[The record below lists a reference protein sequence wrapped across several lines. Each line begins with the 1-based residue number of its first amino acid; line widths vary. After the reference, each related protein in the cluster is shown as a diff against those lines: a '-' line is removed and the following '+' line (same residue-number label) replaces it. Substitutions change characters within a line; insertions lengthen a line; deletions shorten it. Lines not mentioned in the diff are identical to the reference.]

1 MKARY
6 VFNLILASA
15 LMLSSGLAQSV
26 VISYFS
32 SLADWEAAAGSS
44 IYSEDF
50 TGNVTDPAIT
60 FSSINGSGSMA
71 HYRWQDQVNN
81 GSTANTYIDF
91 TRLTGGFGGQWN
103 TLVPG
108 GPGTGISLTLTFFN
122 GVTQTLSQQ
131 VSNSLDNSFFG
142 FTSDVAISRIG
153 LSEGSQSSGVETYWL
168 DNVVY
173 SDIPEPGT
181 LALLGIGLITIS
193 LLRGKQSR

>member
-26 VISYFS
+26 VITYFN
-32 SLADWEAAAGSS
+32 SLADWEVAAGSS

-50 TGNVTDPAIT
+50 TGHVTDPAIT
-60 FSSINGSGSMA
+60 FSSTNGSGSLA
-71 HYRWQDQVNN
+71 HYRWQDQVNS

-173 SDIPEPGT
+173 SDIPEPET
-181 LALLGIGLITIS
+181 LALFGIGLITIS
-193 LLRGKQSR
+193 LLRRKKTR